1 MEAWERK
8 PMTRFEFWAIVIGL
22 LGILVAIGTGV
33 AIYCQAMTAAE
44 ANRISR
50 ETLEDQTRPW
60 VGIDGEY
67 YVPYS
72 LSTFNLVITN
82 YGNSPALLA
91 GDALGNPP
99 SKLRRPDK
107 DEIRFWRLK
116 FKEDICK
123 QYLTYPGPVTD
134 RPQFPVPVFQQKS
147 ISRPVSKMI
156 RPEEITNPNS
166 MDLWVCVPYGGP
178 DGHPKYQTNVLYHV
192 DFKSNTVTL
201 MDSDFE
207 SPETQKDNEIHLWRL
222 LLFTTGF

>member
-1 MEAWERK
+1 
-8 PMTRFEFWAIVIGL
+8 MTRSEDI
-22 LGILVAIGTGV
+22 AIGTLVVIFVTGL
-33 AIYCQAMTAAE
+33 AIFWQAATAAE

-50 ETLEDQTRPW
+50 QILEGQTRPW

-67 YVPYS
+67 YVPYP
-72 LSTFNLVITN
+72 LSTFNLVIRN

-91 GDALGNPP
+91 GDAEGNPP

-107 DEIRFWRLK
+107 DEIRWWRFK

-123 QYLTYPGPVTD
+123 QYLPYPTTPATD
-134 RPQFPVPVFQQKS
+134 RPRFPVPVFQQKS
-147 ISRPVSKMI
+147 ISRPISKLI

-192 DFKSNTVTL
+192 DFKTNTVTL

-207 SPETQKDNEIHLWRL
+207 NPETQKDNEVYLWRL
-222 LLFTTGF
+222 LLFTAGF